1 MGSKHSVDRCT
12 ILIVIVILMGIAI
25 LIRLFDLQIVKGN
38 DYSEQAQNRLMR
50 NVSIKAPRGDILDR
64 YGRPLVTNREG
75 FSLVV
80 YKEYVVDDELD
91 QLILKL
97 VNLLDAYEVDY
108 FDTLPISFT
117 VPFYYEY
124 PGLSEDEK
132 NKSVVEFLKSR
143 KFEENLDALKALY
156 SLKDYYKV
164 SDGYSDEDL
173 RKIIGVRYEMEQRLF
188 SNRNPYT
195 FASDVPIDI
204 VTQIKEK
211 HADFPGVD
219 IFTDYIRDYTYG
231 NLASHILGRVGII
244 YQDEYEKL
252 KDKDYGMNDIIGKDG
267 MEKHLE
273 EYLKGKD
280 GVSSVVQNIEGKT
293 SGVLETVSPVP
304 GNDVFLTID
313 VKLQQVLEQS
323 LEKTIKSLSKLPDSS
338 DANAGSAVVIDVNT
352 GEILAIA
359 SYPTY
364 NIETFNEDYA
374 ALVSNPDNP
383 MWNRAVSGQYAPGST
398 YKILTA
404 IAALESGTMKPYETI
419 TDEGRYD
426 FYASSGYSPVCWIWS
441 QSGKTHG
448 KQNVTQAIENSCNYY
463 FYDVGRRMGI
473 DTLEE
478 YSKKFGL
485 GDYTGIEYLGESKG
499 ILASRDFKENVI
511 KETWYPGDTLQ
522 AAIGQSYHMFTPVQ
536 LANYIATVANGGKR
550 YKTQMVKAVLD
561 GNDGTLIKEFTPEV
575 VYDVDMNEENH
586 QAVLNGMKKVSET
599 GTASSVFSNFAV
611 SVGGKTGTADVSK
624 GSPTGLFVAFAPFDN
639 PQIAIS
645 VVVEHG
651 GHGNSVAP
659 VARDVIKAY
668 VESNT
673 VDDKFEQYNGLVK

>member
-1 MGSKHSVDRCT
+1 MGSKQSADRCI
-12 ILIVIVILMGIAI
+12 ILIVIIVLMGVLM

-64 YGRPLVTNREG
+64 YGRTLVTNREG

-80 YKEYVVDDELD
+80 YKEYINNSELD
-91 QLILKL
+91 PLILRL
-97 VNLLDAYEVDY
+97 VKLLDSYGIDY
-108 FDTLPISFT
+108 FDTLPISREI
-117 VPFYYEY
+117 PFSYEY
-124 PGLSEDEK
+124 PGKKEEEK
-132 NKSVVEFLKSR
+132 NKLISEFLKSR
-143 KFEENLDALKALY
+143 KLDANLDAHSTIYK
-156 SLKDYYKV
+156 LKDYYKID
-164 SDGYSDEDL
+164 DGYSNEDL

-188 SNRNPYT
+188 SSRNPYT
-195 FASDVPIDI
+195 FASDVPIDV

-244 YQDEYEKL
+244 YQDEYEAL

-267 MEKHLE
+267 MEKYLE

-280 GVSSVVQNIEGKT
+280 GVSSVVHNIEGKT
-293 SGVLETVSPVP
+293 SGVLETVSPIP

-313 VKLQQVLEQS
+313 AKLQQVLEKS
-323 LEKTIKSLSKLPDSS
+323 LENTIKSIRNFPDSS

-352 GEILAIA
+352 GEILAMA

-364 NIETFNEDYA
+364 DIETFNDDYES
-374 ALVSNPDNP
+374 LVENPDNP

-404 IAALESGTMKPYETI
+404 IAALESGTIKPNETI

-463 FYDVGRRMGI
+463 FYEVGRKMGI
-473 DTLEE
+473 DTIEE

-499 ILASRDFKENVI
+499 TLASRDFKESVI

-550 YKTQMVKAVLD
+550 YKTQMVKSVLNSET
-561 GNDGTLIKEFTPEV
+561 GVSVKEFMPEV
-575 VYDVDMNEENH
+575 AYDVDMNEENH
-586 QAVLNGMKKVSET
+586 KAVLNGMRKVSET
-599 GTASSVFSNFAV
+599 GTASSVFSTFEVA
-611 SVGGKTGTADVSK
+611 VGGKTGTADVSK

-668 VESNT
+668 MESNT
-673 VDDKFEQYNGLVK
+673 HDDVFQGYNSLVR